1 MSRPSGRPAVARVL
15 LAILALGAW
24 TAFLLTP
31 SMQARGVAF
40 TSLWDLRSVEAAR
53 LSLGRLAGAL
63 ALVAAAFVPIG
74 AAAVFVFAD
83 RASRAAR
90 ALLVGVPA
98 VLLGSLVASG
108 AVWLRLG
115 EAGPPGPSDLL
126 LPAAGVFLGVVAG
139 LAVRRG
145 LFSLLF
151 LPLRLALG
159 TAILAAAALFL
170 LFLSLEREAR
180 VEAPPAVTTEEKRA
194 VVAAFRGRN
203 PRRIA
208 PGATSTLR
216 LAQEEADDL
225 VAWGLPLLVNPERL
239 RGTVRFGAGD
249 ALTLRASA
257 RLPLVRRWWNL
268 EAGGRVRVD
277 SGRLSLREPRL
288 RLGGLAVPAL
298 AMDAMA
304 PLLRVGLQAERAL
317 RPLFGA
323 LRETRIEEG
332 AASATYGRVDLA
344 PGLVASLVWGDEEG
358 AGMKEAVAEQ
368 VRGILA
374 ALAAA
379 PAGDAR
385 LARAY
390 EDAFRRARVRSPGT
404 RAADENRAAI
414 LGLGVVLGHSRLSAF
429 VGDVAGEAERK
440 RAAELR
446 RGATAHG
453 RADWTRHFSLSGA
466 LTVLSAVRPSDAAGL
481 LKEELDAD
489 GGSGFSFGDLL
500 ADRAGARFAAL
511 ATRDEETARAVQERV
526 SAAFRLEDY
535 FPPGAGLPEGIRDE
549 ELRSRY
555 GGVDGPA
562 YREVADEIE
571 RRVAAAPGYLR

>member
-1 MSRPSGRPAVARVL
+1 MSRPSGLPNVARVL

-74 AAAVFVFAD
+74 AAAALVFAD
-83 RASRAAR
+83 RTSRAAR

-98 VLLGSLVASG
+98 FLLGSLVAWG
-108 AVWLRLG
+108 ATWLRLG

-126 LPAAGVFLGVVAG
+126 LPALGVLLGVVAG
-139 LAVRRG
+139 LALRRG
-145 LFSLLF
+145 LFSLLL

-159 TAILAAAALFL
+159 AAILAAATLFL
-170 LFLSLEREAR
+170 LFFSLEREPR

-208 PGATSTLR
+208 PGASTTLR
-216 LAQEEADDL
+216 LTQEEADDL
-225 VAWGLPLLVNPERL
+225 VAWGLPLVVNPERL
-239 RGTVRFGAGD
+239 RGSVHFGAGD
-249 ALTLRASA
+249 GLTLRASA
-257 RLPLVRRWWNL
+257 RLPVVRRWWNL
-268 EAGGRVRVD
+268 EAGARVRVD
-277 SGRLSLREPRL
+277 AGLLSLREPRL

-298 AMDAMA
+298 VMDALA
-304 PLLRVGLQAERAL
+304 PLLRLGLQAERAL
-317 RPLFGA
+317 RPLLGA
-323 LRETRIEEG
+323 LREARVEEG
-332 AASATYGRVDLA
+332 AASATYGRVDLP

-358 AGMKEAVAEQ
+358 AGMREAVAEQ

-390 EDAFRRARVRSPGT
+390 EDAFRRARERSFGAS
-404 RAADENRAAI
+404 AADQNRAAI
-414 LGLGVVLGHSRLSAF
+414 LGLGVVLGHARLSAF
-429 VGDVAGEAERK
+429 VGDVADEAERR

-453 RADWTRHFSLSGA
+453 RADWARHFSLSGA
-466 LTVLSAVRPSDAAGL
+466 LTVLSAVSPSDAAGL

-500 ADRAGARFAAL
+500 ADRAGTSFAER
-511 ATRDEETARAVQERV
+511 ATRSEEAARAVQDRV
-526 SAAFRLEDY
+526 SDAFRLEDY
-535 FPPGAGLPEGIRDE
+535 FPPGADLPEGIQDDQ
-549 ELRSRY
+549 LRSRY
-555 GGVDGPA
+555 GGVGGAA
-562 YREVADEIE
+562 YREVAEEIE
-571 RRVAAAPGYLR
+571 RRLAAAPGYPR